1 MKHIG
6 RAQKQLKDELDVTER
21 KRAEASE
28 ALQQSQQKQAEISAL
43 LEGSRAVLRH
53 REFQDAARAIFDS
66 CKNLIGANAGYIA
79 LLSRDEKENAVLF
92 LDSGGLSC
100 TVDESLPM
108 PIRGLRAEA
117 YRTGEVVY
125 DNDFSQS
132 EWMKYMPE
140 GHVNLE
146 NVLFAPLIIDGKT
159 VGLMGL
165 ATKPGGFT
173 EDDARLASMF
183 GEFAAIALRNSQILE
198 SLESSERRFR
208 SVVETAGDAIISIDS
223 RGNIVFWNRAA
234 ENIFGYSSDEAISKP
249 VTFIMPG
256 RFRKDH
262 RKGMNRMTST
272 RESKITGETVEVVGL
287 NKDGSEFPIE
297 LSLAAW
303 EAEEEVF
310 FTAVI
315 RDITQRKAEEARR
328 LADQELERQRVLS
341 MRSDRLRSLGE
352 MAAGIAHELNQPLV
366 GVRGMAEHLLISIDR
381 GWEFT
386 EEKVRDKAK
395 TIVEQ
400 ADRMVHIIEH
410 IRLFARESGKPEVR
424 PVNVNNVV
432 RSSVGM
438 LATQFR
444 SCGIELKCE
453 LVEEL
458 PVILVNPFSLEEVII
473 NLLINARDAVE
484 EQMESD
490 AASAPRVF
498 LRTLL
503 HQVDSEKQVKIEV
516 TDSGVGIPDDIL
528 DKVFDPFF
536 TTKDPGRGT
545 GLGLSISK
553 SIVESFG
560 GTMSIQS
567 TPGSGTVATISLPVA
582 QKPTG

>member
-1 MKHIG
+1 MKDID
-6 RAQKQLKDELDVTER
+6 RTQKQLKSELDVTER

-66 CKNLIGANAGYIA
+66 CKNLIGASAGYIA
-79 LLSRDEKENAVLF
+79 LLSRDGKENEVLF

-132 EWMKYMPE
+132 KWMKYMPE
-140 GHVNLE
+140 GHVDLE

-173 EDDARLASMF
+173 EDDTRLASMF

-208 SVVETAGDAIISIDS
+208 SVVETASDAIISIDS

-234 ENIFGYSSDEAISKP
+234 ENIFGYSSDEAIGKS
-249 VTFIMPG
+249 VTFIMPE

-262 RKGMNRMTST
+262 RMGMNRMTST
-272 RESKITGETVEVVGL
+272 RKSKIIGKTVEVVGL

-297 LSLAAW
+297 LSLATW
-303 EAEEEVF
+303 EAEEEMF
-310 FTAVI
+310 FTAII

-432 RSSVGM
+432 RSSMGM

-490 AASAPRVF
+490 VASAPRVL

-503 HQVDSEKQVKIEV
+503 HQANSEKQVKIEI

-567 TPGSGTVATISLPVA
+567 TPGSGTAATISLPVA